1 MGLFVIAAGIMA
13 VLHLVLASERP
24 RLAIFVSGALWL
36 LYAVYEYYVA
46 TGVLC
51 DADCNIRVDLVF
63 FWPILGLAAFCAYQS
78 YQGQP
83 GQMKVIGTVL
93 GVVALL
99 AAGLV
104 AEAHGYPAFEII
116 VGLGAL
122 AYGIHVVR
130 SKRRSNR
137 SSRLAP
143 SISADAD
150 KEEVTRGRLNRV
162 P

>member
-83 GQMKVIGTVL
+83 GQMKVIGTLL
-93 GVVALL
+93 GGAALL

-104 AEAHGYPAFEII
+104 AEDHGYPAFEII

-122 AYGIHVVR
+122 VYGIHVVR
-130 SKRRSNR
+130 SKRSSNQ
-137 SSRLAP
+137 S
-143 SISADAD
+143 
-150 KEEVTRGRLNRV
+150 
-162 P
+162 

>member
-1 MGLFVIAAGIMA
+1 MYLFAIAAGMM
-13 VLHLVLASERP
+13 VVVHLVAAWERP
-24 RLAIFVSGALWL
+24 RAAVIVSGILWL
-36 LYAVYEYYVA
+36 LYTVYEHQVA

-78 YQGQP
+78 HQGQP
-83 GQMKVIGTVL
+83 GQMKVIGAVL

-104 AEAHGYPAFEII
+104 AEDYGYPAFEII

-130 SKRRSNR
+130 SKRRSNQSER
-137 SSRLAP
+137 LTLQSST
-143 SISADAD
+143 DAS
-150 KEEVTRGRLNRV
+150 KEEDTRGRLN
-162 P
+162 

>member
-104 AEAHGYPAFEII
+104 AEDHGYPAFEII

-130 SKRRSNR
+130 SKRSSNQ
-137 SSRLAP
+137 S
-143 SISADAD
+143 
-150 KEEVTRGRLNRV
+150 
-162 P
+162 